1 MPWASTAITVG
12 SSVLGGLFGG
22 KGKKKAAQEAARA
35 AAAQEARIAALQ
47 AQNRLDTK
55 PYREAGEGAQ
65 GLLSDLLGTATPE
78 GYAARPNYDDIY
90 ARVVAPPRPNTFAHG
105 AGFLDPGI
113 GFLDYG
119 VRGLNRQDGYR
130 DKQNRTNQATA
141 EHQQALSNWEK
152 GLVEYK
158 AKNPNARTGSGS
170 LLKPF
175 SNEDFVKDP
184 GYLSRLLEGE
194 QGEQRNLVSRGMSD
208 SGQALKELERYR
220 QTYASNEFGNA
231 YNRDAANKARTYDF
245 LSGQTSQGL
254 NAINGGASLGT
265 NLSGLSAQ
273 NSQNNSANMLNQAN
287 LRDENTG
294 NAFQSAISNL
304 IYGMNRNSGRTPP
317 YIPETGGYSTPPA
330 GSFAKLFL

>member
-1 MPWASTAITVG
+1 MPWASTAISVG
-12 SSVLGGLFGG
+12 GSLLGGLFGG
-22 KGKKKAAQEAARA
+22 KGKKRAAQEAARV

-65 GLLSDLLGTATPE
+65 NMLSDLLGTKA
-78 GYAARPNYDDIY
+78 N
-90 ARVVAPPRPNTFAHG
+90 
-105 AGFLDPGI
+105 AG
-113 GFLDYG
+113 
-119 VRGLNRQDGYR
+119 
-130 DKQNRTNQATA
+130 
-141 EHQQALSNWEK
+141 
-152 GLVEYK
+152 
-158 AKNPNARTGSGS
+158 TGSGS

-184 GYLSRLLEGE
+184 GYLARLLEGE
-194 QGEQRNLVSRGMSD
+194 QGEQRNLIARGASD

-231 YNRDAANKARTYDF
+231 YSRDAANKARTYDF

-287 LRDENTG
+287 LRDENRG
-294 NAFQSAISNL
+294 NSFQSAISNL